1 MTFTELAIEALCLL
15 ILVFGIL
22 LTGAVAIGVINL

>member
-15 ILVFGIL
+15 ILVLGIL